1 MSLSDEDLNALADY
15 EQEIALKDRIEELDN
30 LFSAADMR
38 YDEIEQYCISVL
50 DSEFM
55 NYKDGELEKEL
66 KKLLDSYLN
75 NVY

>member
-30 LFSAADMR
+30 LFSAVSMR
-38 YDEIEQYCISVL
+38 YEEMEQYCISVL